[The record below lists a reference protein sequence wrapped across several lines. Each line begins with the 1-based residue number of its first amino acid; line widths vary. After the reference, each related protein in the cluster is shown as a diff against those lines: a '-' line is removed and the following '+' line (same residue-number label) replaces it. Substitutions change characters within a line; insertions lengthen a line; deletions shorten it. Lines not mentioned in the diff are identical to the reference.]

1 MQACPAIQWSTY
13 LPTYLPTYQPTY
25 LPMYVVNPSADERE
39 ESAHRYL
46 KGSTTDKKVFQEL
59 AMSTRLILLLFT
71 TKTTKSY
78 KEKLLTTHPE
88 VLISEVIQHYQ
99 PKHNSHQFVTIKY

>member
-1 MQACPAIQWSTY
+1 MPNKREVIMHCRPVRPYSG
-13 LPTYLPTYQPTY
+13 LPTYLPTNLPTY

-71 TKTTKSY
+71 TKTTKS
-78 KEKLLTTHPE
+78 
-88 VLISEVIQHYQ
+88 
-99 PKHNSHQFVTIKY
+99 